1 MPAILHFSIVF
12 WRFYALIERF
22 WYSRFVVKKNN
33 IQTKAKCLSL
43 SKTMLSRSKSLRE
56 SVRLSQCFFFES
68 FFFLDFL
75 AFWVFA
81 FFPQPDSAVS
91 YSRPSNAR
99 LFLVSRL
106 VFVSL
111 LYCLIL
117 AQAWICGFLC
127 FLSQILIFRLI
138 SNSRIT
144 ISKTENLKNTGP
156 RTAGVDDGLNK
167 L

>member
-33 IQTKAKCLSL
+33 IQTKAKCVSL
-43 SKTMLSRSKSLRE
+43 LKTMLSRSKSLRE

-75 AFWVFA
+75 AFWVYA
-81 FFPQPDSAVS
+81 FFPQPGSPVS
-91 YSRPSNAR
+91 YSRSSNTR
-99 LFLVSRL
+99 LFLVPRL
-106 VFVSL
+106 VLVSL
-111 LYCLIL
+111 LYCLIH

-127 FLSQILIFRLI
+127 FLSQIVIFRLI
-138 SNSRIT
+138 PNSD
-144 ISKTENLKNTGP
+144 P
-156 RTAGVDDGLNK
+156 AP
-167 L
+167 